1 MTSLK
6 VKEVKARINNALDE
20 LDQTESPGVA
30 QFLDTELIKLNAD
43 IITPINE
50 LLGVV
55 GSGWE
60 LKRMAPDIRA
70 YMVSFDLYNENRG
83 YGVEVIFKASLPL
96 FAVLPL
102 FATLR

>member
-20 LDQTESPGVA
+20 LDRTEDPGVA
-30 QFLDTELIKLNAD
+30 QFLDKELIELNAD

-50 LLGVV
+50 LLCVV

-60 LKRMAPDIRA
+60 LKRMCPDIRG
-70 YMVSFDLYNENRG
+70 YRVSFDLYHENRG
-83 YGVEVIFKASLPL
+83 FGVEMSFKASLPL
-96 FAVLPL
+96 FVVLPI

>member
-20 LDQTESPGVA
+20 LDQTEAPRIE
-30 QFLDTELIKLNAD
+30 QFLDTELIKLNVD
-43 IITPINE
+43 IIPHINE

-70 YMVSFDLYNENRG
+70 YVVSFDLYNENRG
-83 YGVEVIFKASLPL
+83 FGVEMIFKASLPL
-96 FAVLPL
+96 FVVLPI